1 MRRAQEYM
9 QLARS
14 RDKLGEVK
22 ARGPAL
28 LSIEGALKT
37 LRRDRYLGGW
47 QQRSLVPPVPG
58 TTPLTPE
65 QEKAQRARERE
76 QQRLQERA
84 EYAIRTGNTYP
95 PSGTPL
101 AKWQHVICEVGQR
114 REQNIPNVL
123 DALGHN
129 LHILLRHARP
139 EEEGRRLAE
148 PTNDHDEAEYRVG
161 LIEELREGV
170 AWLTR
175 VIEEAEAA
183 RRRED

>member
-1 MRRAQEYM
+1 
-9 QLARS
+9 
-14 RDKLGEVK
+14 
-22 ARGPAL
+22 

-37 LRRDRYLGGW
+37 LRRARYVGGW
-47 QQRSLVPPVPG
+47 QQQRSPVPPVPG

-84 EYAIRTGNTYP
+84 EYAIRSGNTDP

-101 AKWQHVICEVGQR
+101 AKWQHVIYEVGQL

-139 EEEGRRLAE
+139 EEVGRRLAE
-148 PTNDHDEAEYRVG
+148 PTNDHDEAERREG
-161 LIEELREGV
+161 MIKDLREGV
-170 AWLTR
+170 AWLAR
-175 VIEEAEAA
+175 VIEEAETVQGQ
-183 RRRED
+183 EG